1 MRVITFKIDD
11 DLLSEL
17 DKYAMRNSMTRSE
30 AIRRAI
36 NELLRREFRPRVFRI
51 RVRKVV
57 VY

>member
-1 MRVITFKIDD
+1 MRVVTFKIDD

-57 VY
+57 VQ

>member
-57 VY
+57 VQ

>member
-1 MRVITFKIDD
+1 VRVITFKIDD

-57 VY
+57 VQ

>member
-1 MRVITFKIDD
+1 MRVVTFKIDD

-36 NELLRREFRPRVFRI
+36 SELLRREFRPRVFRI
-51 RVRKVV
+51 RVRRVV
-57 VY
+57 VQ